1 MFKGEWHMGI
11 KIDMSNMTI
20 DGNARILNDASF
32 SSGDV
37 DIKMSGTHIDGD
49 AILMQGFV
57 VNDFYNQL
65 NENLHNMDT
74 NSSEYQSIKR
84 ILQIPQNDKKLL
96 AKEVTKHIYT
106 FSKGVLENVLANYLS
121 RGF

>member
-1 MFKGEWHMGI
+1 MGI

-65 NENLHNMDT
+65 NENLHNMDA
-74 NSSEYQSIKR
+74 NSSEYQNIKR

>member
-1 MFKGEWHMGI
+1 MFKVEWHMGI

-32 SSGDV
+32 ISGDV

-65 NENLHNMDT
+65 NENLHKMDD

>member
-1 MFKGEWHMGI
+1 MGI

-32 SSGDV
+32 GSGDV

-57 VNDFYNQL
+57 VNDFYSQL
-65 NENLHNMDT
+65 NENLHNMDA